1 MLATTPKTT
10 VKTVTSCALQARS
23 GGWWTCSRCGFGR
36 HRRLPLL
43 PAPQTSLREPSPSKP
58 AAGVL
63 LTGKT
68 FQEGLAQSRMGIST
82 STVRPHTQRKPP
94 GKQGRGSGRHPGRC
108 YLEGGER
115 EEDGK
120 DSGHSKGYMPG
131 RANADGCRDSFRKS
145 VTPDSGAEV
154 ADSPAHCH
162 TPLQT
167 RVTTRRE
174 RGSGPFQMA
183 CL

>member
-1 MLATTPKTT
+1 MRVREA
-10 VKTVTSCALQARS
+10 SQASPAPCPPDLPEGAEPLKARRRSAAHWEDLS
-23 GGWWTCSRCGFGR
+23 GGASTEQDGR
-36 HRRLPLL
+36 LHFHS
-43 PAPQTSLREPSPSKP
+43 PA
-58 AAGVL
+58 
-63 LTGKT
+63 
-68 FQEGLAQSRMGIST
+68 
-82 STVRPHTQRKPP
+82 HTQRKPP